1 MDQSIN
7 EIHAFFSKAKR
18 KAKTKIK
25 PFVNEMETISIK
37 RAKNVITDAQA
48 NIKMRAACMKNGI
61 NPQVIDGAYFEAQNI
76 KGPNI
81 GASPIDFNPKKK
93 GRQAMP
99 NLNIKSVG
107 IDFNG
112 KKPNRQRSPKINMV
126 KMEFKPVNLF
136 APQKQQK
143 KNIGFKP
150 VNLFGKQKA
159 QKNNIG
165 FKPVNLFAPQKQQ
178 KSQPFNFP
186 NFNIKMPKQKHKKH
200 QGRFESVDLMPGP
213 KGSNELFIK
222 PIFPGNKGKPLFN
235 GPKVKGKKKPR
246 IGANKIKMPNFGRLF

>member
-143 KNIGFKP
+143 
-150 VNLFGKQKA
+150 
-159 QKNNIG
+159 
-165 FKPVNLFAPQKQQ
+165 
-178 KSQPFNFP
+178 SQPFNFP